1 MSASCQVGVGVPVE
15 LEGVLSFMDV
25 EFDEFAGRV
34 LLEDDSGAVPPA
46 APEKSDVG
54 AS

>member
-1 MSASCQVGVGVPVE
+1 VLVE
-15 LEGVLSFMDV
+15 LERVLSFMDI

-46 APEKSDVG
+46 APEKGDVG
-54 AS
+54 AG